1 MLIPCAIGYGQ
12 SIVIVLVVILLF
24 GGKKIPELMRGLGR
38 GVKEFKDAVN
48 KDYTAEDNKPSP
60 RISSGIFPESTE
72 MTFFEHIDALR
83 PHLVRGVMAIGVI
96 GLVAFFCKSFIIDTV
111 LFGPQ
116 SPDFP
121 TNRMLT
127 WVGAQWAHMAE
138 WLNSVLGTSFDTDPE
153 TFRIAN
159 DRFSII
165 NTSLSGQFNLH
176 MKISLLTGLAMAM
189 PYTLWEFWRF
199 VRPALTPKEI
209 QGTHLFVFWV
219 SLCFFGGLLFGYF
232 VMAPLSINFFANYQA
247 SEFITNMFDISDYLT
262 TVIIVSI
269 ACAFMFELPLLIY
282 FLTRMGLVSA
292 GFLRKYRRHAFVI
305 LLVVRPTY
313 SASFW

>member
-1 MLIPCAIGYGQ
+1 M
-12 SIVIVLVVILLF
+12 
-24 GGKKIPELMRGLGR
+24 KR
-38 GVKEFKDAVN
+38 
-48 KDYTAEDNKPSP
+48 EDTEPS
-60 RISSGIFPESTE
+60 E
-72 MTFFEHIDALR
+72 MTFFEHLDALR
-83 PHLVRGVMAIGVI
+83 PHLVRGALAIVI
-96 GLVAFFCKSFIIDTV
+96 VGLVAFFCKSLIIDTI
-111 LFGPQ
+111 LFGPKDA
-116 SPDFP
+116 DFP
-121 TNRMLT
+121 TNRMLV
-127 WVGAQWAHMAE
+127 WVGGEWAHIAA
-138 WLNSVLGTSFDTDPE
+138 WLNDTLGTSFDADPAA
-153 TFRIAN
+153 FSIGG
-159 DRFSII
+159 DRFSVI

-305 LLVVRPTY
+305 LLVVAAIITPPDIFSLILVILPLYGLYELSIKLAERTERKH
-313 SASFW
+313 AAEEEQTTETTE

>member
-1 MLIPCAIGYGQ
+1 M
-12 SIVIVLVVILLF
+12 
-24 GGKKIPELMRGLGR
+24 KKQDTE
-38 GVKEFKDAVN
+38 
-48 KDYTAEDNKPSP
+48 PS
-60 RISSGIFPESTE
+60 E

-83 PHLVRGVMAIGVI
+83 PHLVRGVMAIVVI
-96 GLVAFFCKSFIIDTV
+96 GLVAFFCKGFIIDTV

-116 SPDFP
+116 NPDFP

-127 WVGAQWAHMAE
+127 WVGAQWAEIAG
-138 WLNSVLGTSFDTDPE
+138 WLNGVLGTSLDADPAA
-153 TFRIAN
+153 FRIAN
-159 DRFSII
+159 DKFEII

-176 MKISLLTGLAMAM
+176 MKISLLTGLALAM

-219 SLCFFGGLLFGYF
+219 SLCFFGGLLFGYYI
-232 VMAPLSINFFANYQA
+232 MAPLSINFFANYQA

-262 TVIIVSI
+262 TVFVVSI

-282 FLTRMGLVSA
+282 FLTRMGLLSA
-292 GFLRKYRRHAFVI
+292 TFLRKYRKHAFVI
-305 LLVVRPTY
+305 LLVVAAIITPPDIFSLVLVILPLYGLYELSIKLAERTERNRPNDEEAQT
-313 SASFW
+313 AEAE

>member
-1 MLIPCAIGYGQ
+1 M
-12 SIVIVLVVILLF
+12 
-24 GGKKIPELMRGLGR
+24 
-38 GVKEFKDAVN
+38 
-48 KDYTAEDNKPSP
+48 
-60 RISSGIFPESTE
+60 
-72 MTFFEHIDALR
+72 
-83 PHLVRGVMAIGVI
+83 
-96 GLVAFFCKSFIIDTV
+96 
-111 LFGPQ
+111 
-116 SPDFP
+116 
-121 TNRMLT
+121 
-127 WVGAQWAHMAE
+127 
-138 WLNSVLGTSFDTDPE
+138 LGTSFDTDPE

-247 SEFITNMFDISDYLT
+247 SEFITNMF
-262 TVIIVSI
+262 
-269 ACAFMFELPLLIY
+269 
-282 FLTRMGLVSA
+282 MGLVSA

-305 LLVVRPTY
+305 LLVVAAIITPPDIFSLILVILPLYGLYELSIKLAERTERKH
-313 SASFW
+313 AAEEEQTTEMTETTE

>member
-1 MLIPCAIGYGQ
+1 
-12 SIVIVLVVILLF
+12 
-24 GGKKIPELMRGLGR
+24 
-38 GVKEFKDAVN
+38 
-48 KDYTAEDNKPSP
+48 
-60 RISSGIFPESTE
+60 

-83 PHLVRGVMAIGVI
+83 PHLVRGVMAIVVI

-127 WVGAQWAHMAE
+127 WVGAQWAHIAE
-138 WLNSVLGTSFDTDPE
+138 WINGVLGTSFDSNPE

-176 MKISLLTGLAMAM
+176 MKISLVTGIALAM
-189 PYTLWEFWRF
+189 PYALWEFWRF

-209 QGTHLFVFWV
+209 DGTHWFVFCV
-219 SLCFFGGLLFGYF
+219 SLCFFSGLLFGYY

-247 SEFITNMFDISDYLT
+247 SAAITNMFDISDYLS
-262 TVIIVSI
+262 TVIVVSL

-292 GFLRKYRRHAFVI
+292 TFLRKYRRHAFVV
-305 LLVVRPTY
+305 LLVVAAIITPPDIFSLVLVILPLY
-313 SASFW
+313 GLYELSIKLASRTERNRSHEDQPETAE

>member
-1 MLIPCAIGYGQ
+1 
-12 SIVIVLVVILLF
+12 
-24 GGKKIPELMRGLGR
+24 
-38 GVKEFKDAVN
+38 
-48 KDYTAEDNKPSP
+48 
-60 RISSGIFPESTE
+60 
-72 MTFFEHIDALR
+72 
-83 PHLVRGVMAIGVI
+83 MAIVVI

-127 WVGAQWAHMAE
+127 WVGAQWAHIAE
-138 WLNSVLGTSFDTDPE
+138 WINGVLGTSFDSNPE

-176 MKISLLTGLAMAM
+176 MKISLVTGIALAM
-189 PYTLWEFWRF
+189 PYALWEFWRF

-209 QGTHLFVFWV
+209 DGTHWFVFCV
-219 SLCFFGGLLFGYF
+219 SLCFFSGLLFGYY

-247 SEFITNMFDISDYLT
+247 SAAITNMFDISDYLS
-262 TVIIVSI
+262 TVIVVSL

-292 GFLRKYRRHAFVI
+292 TFLRKYRRHAFVV
-305 LLVVRPTY
+305 LLVVAAIITPPDIFSLVLVILPLY
-313 SASFW
+313 GLYELSIKLASRTERNRSHEDQPETAE

>member
-1 MLIPCAIGYGQ
+1 MNM
-12 SIVIVLVVILLF
+12 
-24 GGKKIPELMRGLGR
+24 KK
-38 GVKEFKDAVN
+38 KD
-48 KDYTAEDNKPSP
+48 
-60 RISSGIFPESTE
+60 PESTE

-232 VMAPLSINFFANYQA
+232 VMAPLSINFFANY
-247 SEFITNMFDISDYLT
+247 
-262 TVIIVSI
+262 
-269 ACAFMFELPLLIY
+269 

-305 LLVVRPTY
+305 LLVVAAIITPPDIFSLILVILPLYGLYELSIKLAERTERKH
-313 SASFW
+313 AAEEEQTTEMTETTE